1 MLIVRYKLILS
12 WSEDDQAFIADVP
25 ELAGCAANGRTY
37 QEALQNV

>member
-25 ELAGCAANGRTY
+25 ELAGCAANGRTS